1 MGLYLLR
8 SNKVYS
14 LVGNNNH
21 QGKMNHS
28 TIMLVKNNTPNVP
41 ISVPVST
48 TNIKMVVIENAR
60 GIINLSNIEFYSN
73 SQLTNKI
80 YVCMGHFDNQ
90 TNQAFFE
97 DGTSNC
103 GDDGLAAVAASEL
116 KGFGGFSEYKF
127 IDPDMNSF
135 GHTDQDNRVMFWNTG
150 GLKITGMR
158 IKNRADGYH
167 DRINSLR
174 ITFYTG
180 FDGTQR
186 IDQTKRLTIA
196 DRIMLVPA
204 PDTNKA
210 QAIVQFESNFP
221 PFSAEGAE
229 FLFKLVPTTFPSPP
243 PFPSPSPSP
252 SASAT
257 PSSSPSPSP
266 SPAASSSAAATTPAA
281 SSSAAATSSAVAS
294 TSAAPK
300 TTSAAATTTPAST
313 TTAATTPPLLKA
325 LAGTV
330 SVIPSTLAATMSPK
344 PGDNTVIYAIVGVLG
359 ASVLIAG
366 GAFMY
371 LRSSK
376 GKK

>member
-1 MGLYLLR
+1 
-8 SNKVYS
+8 
-14 LVGNNNH
+14 
-21 QGKMNHS
+21 MNT
-28 TIMLVKNNTPNVP
+28 TIVKNNTPNVP

-60 GIINLSNIEFYSN
+60 GIINLSNIMFYSN

-80 YVCMGHFDNQ
+80 YVCMGHLDDK

-116 KGFGGFSEYKF
+116 KGYGGFSEYKF
-127 IDPDMNSF
+127 IDDDMNSF

-186 IDQTKRLTIA
+186 INQTNRLAIA
-196 DRIMLVPA
+196 DRLLMVPA

-210 QAIVQFESNFP
+210 AAIVQFESNFP

-229 FLFKLVPTTFPSPP
+229 FLFKLVPLPAPT
-243 PFPSPSPSP
+243 PSPSPSP
-252 SASAT
+252 SASPSASASAT

-266 SPAASSSAAATTPAA
+266 SPSPTPTSSAAATTTPAA
-281 SSSAAATSSAVAS
+281 SSSAAATSSAAAS

-359 ASVLIAG
+359 ASVLVAG